1 MHSCL
6 GAMIPILV
14 FTYVNGLKELKI
26 QVKFRKSARKQ
37 ESMAN
42 KEILLIRYGSI
53 LSLARQQNS
62 EAQTQYSDVADSYFP
77 FKPELS

>member
-6 GAMIPILV
+6 GAIISMLV

-37 ESMAN
+37 ESMTN
-42 KEILLIRYGSI
+42 KEILLIRHGSI

-62 EAQTQYSDVADSYFP
+62 EAQTRCSDEADSYFP
-77 FKPELS
+77 FKPK